1 MSVVTIALA
10 DDHRV
15 VAHSLKAYLESFS
28 DLKVVGIASSG
39 EELLERLDE
48 WTPQIVVQDLL
59 MPGGIDGVET
69 TRRIVGRR
77 PEVRVIALTAS
88 LDEARMMGV
97 LRAGASG
104 YLRKDADPETLLAA
118 IRAVARGKT
127 YIDPSIARQLVDGAG
142 TAEAL
147 TPREAEVL
155 RHLALGLSN
164 KEIASALAL
173 GDETVKTHV
182 GNVLSKLQVEN
193 RAQAVVQALKRGLVA
208 LEDLDRGSDS

>member
-15 VAHSLKAYLESFS
+15 VAHSLKAYLESFP
-28 DLKVVGIASSG
+28 DLRVVGIASTG
-39 EELLERLDE
+39 EELLDRLDE
-48 WTPQIVVQDLL
+48 WSPQIVVQDLL
-59 MPGGIDGVET
+59 MPGGIDGIET
-69 TRRIVGRR
+69 TRRIVRRR

-104 YLRKDADPETLLAA
+104 YLRKDTDPETLLAA
-118 IRAVARGKT
+118 VRAVARGKT
-127 YIDPSIARQLVDGAG
+127 YIDPSLARQLVDAG
-142 TAEAL
+142 GTVEAL
-147 TPREAEVL
+147 TQREAEVL

-164 KEIASALAL
+164 KEIAAALAL

-182 GNVLSKLQVEN
+182 ANVLSKLQVEN

-208 LEDLDRGSDS
+208 LEDLDRG